1 MDRILLNSLFEGH
14 VLINSFLVFSNL
26 LQMCKILEDNVHDVV
41 QSSLDLKNNLHSL
54 EETCGDISRIL
65 SPTQHYPHTSEQP
78 VLGTTAGSQTE
89 SQSTAAGSISP
100 PNQQTAVVTEIEM
113 EESPSESE
121 PEKPDL

>member
-1 MDRILLNSLFEGH
+1 MDRILLNSLFGTLEMEIVASDIEGH

-78 VLGTTAGSQTE
+78 VLGTAARSQ
-89 SQSTAAGSISP
+89 
-100 PNQQTAVVTEIEM
+100 M
-113 EESPSESE
+113 E
-121 PEKPDL
+121 